1 MVKISWFT
9 AILTSGFISL
19 TMVTTVHL
27 LRSKNSQRSIIC
39 GLLKVS
45 RKGFEVLFSFA
56 SSSNLLSG
64 HSEGQKWSGQP
75 STSWCN
81 FSRWRSHSQN
91 LDIAVSFS
99 HVVRSGNLEFSIFSS
114 HFVRQSSQR
123 IWKNIVFEES
133 YKTLSYFWKVLI
145 GKMIVRI
152 SRCCASSYQSLRIF
166 TI

>member
-1 MVKISWFT
+1 M
-9 AILTSGFISL
+9 TSGFISL

-45 RKGFEVLFSFA
+45 RKGLKYYFCSHQVQIYCQVIPKA
-56 SSSNLLSG
+56 K
-64 HSEGQKWSGQP
+64 KWSGQP

-81 FSRWRSHSQN
+81 FSRWPPHSQN

-99 HVVRSGNLEFSIFSS
+99 HVVWSGNLGEDGQSFEFSIFSS
-114 HFVRQSSQR
+114 HFVRQSFQR

-133 YKTLSYFWKVLI
+133 YKTLSCFWKVLI